1 MANRCLLIVNP
12 TARGAPS
19 LKKLQECLRWLEE
32 QGWDAALAQTE
43 ERGHAT
49 SLARDA
55 AEQGTDVVVACGG
68 DGTVNEVTNG
78 LAASDAALAVIPG
91 GTANVWAKEVRIP
104 RDPLRAVRLLAEG
117 QVRRLDLGR
126 VQFHLGGERYF
137 LLMAGV
143 GLDGH
148 IVGVVPERL
157 KRRLGAA
164 AYVVHGL
171 REALRYRSTRTTLA
185 IDGSPLDVELNWL
198 LAGNTRSYG
207 GVVNVARRA
216 CADDGLL
223 DVYVFQGHGVRRMF
237 AHGLR
242 ILARAH
248 GRAPG
253 IAYVRAKEIELAEPC
268 ALPVQ
273 VDGDFVG
280 LAPLT
285 ISIAPAALSVIVPPG
300 LKSPLFQKALP

>member
-1 MANRCLLIVNP
+1 MNP

-19 LKKLQECLRWLEE
+19 LKKLQECLLWLEQ
-32 QGWDAALAQTE
+32 QGWDAALTLTE

-55 AEQGTDVVVACGG
+55 AGKGTDVVVACGG

-78 LAASDAALAVIPG
+78 LAGSGSALAVIPG

-104 RDPLRAVRLLAEG
+104 RNPLRAVRLLAEG
-117 QVRRLDLGR
+117 EVRRLDLGLVR
-126 VQFHLGGERYF
+126 FHAGGERYF

-148 IVGVVPERL
+148 IVGMVPERL

-185 IDGSPLDVELNWL
+185 IDGSPLEVELNWL

-207 GVVNVARRA
+207 GVVNVARQA

-248 GRAPG
+248 ERAPG
-253 IAYVRAKEIELAEPC
+253 VAYVRAKDIELAEPC

-273 VDGDFVG
+273 VDGEFVG

-285 ISIAPAALSVIVPPG
+285 ISIAPAALSVVVPAG
-300 LKSPLFQKALP
+300 VRSPLFRKALP